1 MENEPEVRKAL
12 EEDRLLF
19 GTVDSWLIWNL
30 TRDSGVERTEG
41 THVTDVTNASRTML
55 MNIETLSWDPFLLKY
70 FDIPRRILPKIRSSS
85 EIYGK
90 IAEGPLAG
98 IPISGCLG
106 DQQAALVGQNCLLP
120 GQAKCTY
127 GTGCFLLYNVGQRPV
142 YSGNG
147 LLTTVAFQFGRN
159 ALPVYALEGSIAV
172 AGAAIKWLR
181 EQMHLIGES
190 EDVERLAAAVD
201 DTGGV
206 YFVPAFSGLFTP
218 HWRPDARGIICGLT
232 QFSERGHVVRAAFE
246 SVAFQ
251 AREIL
256 DCMEAD
262 SGILARLE
270 SLPVDGGMSSNDLLM
285 QIQADLLGLE
295 VTRPSM
301 SETTALG
308 AAIAGSLS

>member
-1 MENEPEVRKAL
+1 MRAM
-12 EEDRLLF
+12 R
-19 GTVDSWLIWNL
+19 
-30 TRDSGVERTEG
+30 RC
-41 THVTDVTNASRTML
+41 L
-55 MNIETLSWDPFLLKY
+55 MW
-70 FDIPRRILPKIRSSS
+70 RIR
-85 EIYGK
+85 
-90 IAEGPLAG
+90 
-98 IPISGCLG
+98 
-106 DQQAALVGQNCLLP
+106 
-120 GQAKCTY
+120 
-127 GTGCFLLYNVGQRPV
+127 
-142 YSGNG
+142 
-147 LLTTVAFQFGRN
+147 
-159 ALPVYALEGSIAV
+159 
-172 AGAAIKWLR
+172 AAIKWLR